1 MSKNGYYIIFEG
13 VADGIKNF
21 FETFTKNSRYREKKY
36 IVNQIKCFS
45 FLMIYTI
52 ASVIFPSFLSKIV
65 DLGVVMGDVS
75 NIVLYTTEMLICGIL
90 MVIFYYLQK
99 VFFLNSVMI

>member
-1 MSKNGYYIIFEG
+1 MELK
-13 VADGIKNF
+13 
-21 FETFTKNSRYREKKY
+21 TFLKRLLKIVDIEKKKY

-75 NIVLYTTEMLICGIL
+75 NQL
-90 MVIFYYLQK
+90 K
-99 VFFLNSVMI
+99 VPFRHRFCLFSESIAF

>member
-1 MSKNGYYIIFEG
+1 MELK
-13 VADGIKNF
+13 
-21 FETFTKNSRYREKKY
+21 TFLKRLLKIVDIEKKKY

-75 NIVLYTTEMLICGIL
+75 NGTLMTFRLDDGI
-90 MVIFYYLQK
+90 ISS
-99 VFFLNSVMI
+99 NSEKTKL